1 MIDEDGVY
9 EGFQGNTLIQSIY
22 CHNLEKKINLGFNI

>member
-1 MIDEDGVY
+1 MIDENGVS
-9 EGFQGNTLIQSIY
+9 ESFQGKTLIQNIY